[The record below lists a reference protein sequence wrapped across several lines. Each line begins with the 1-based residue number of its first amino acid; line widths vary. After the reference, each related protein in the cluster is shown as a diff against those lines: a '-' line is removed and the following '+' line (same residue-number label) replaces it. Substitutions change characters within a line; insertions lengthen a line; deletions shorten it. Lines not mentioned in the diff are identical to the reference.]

1 MSSKS
6 VNIDETDLDYVIKII
21 LIGDSCVGK
30 TNILSQ
36 YIKEEFNENSKSTV
50 GVEYAMKIITQLD
63 LKLRLQIWDTA
74 GQERFRA
81 VTTSFYKNSS
91 GALVVFDITKESSFR
106 QVDNWIQELKEA
118 AGNEVC
124 IILVGNK
131 IDLQNKR
138 EVSQEQAYEKANK
151 YSNNHIKILDIDY
164 VETSALNNSNITH
177 AFTLLSNSKTIFY
190 KRNSN

>member
-6 VNIDETDLDYVIKII
+6 VNIDEIDLNYVIKII

-30 TNILSQ
+30 TNIISRF
-36 YIKEEFNENSKSTV
+36 IKDEFNENSKSTV
-50 GVEYAMKIITQLD
+50 GVEYAVKVMNHFD

-138 EVSQEQAYEKANK
+138 EVSEEQAYEKAKK
-151 YSNNHIKILDIDY
+151 YGNNHIKILDIDY
-164 VETSALNNSNITH
+164 VETSALNNSYITYT
-177 AFTLLSNSKTIFY
+177 FTLLSNSKTFFY
-190 KRNSN
+190 KRKK